1 MQVGV
6 EQDYNTNLLHSNLAI
21 WLLKKLNDVGDSP
34 ARKVLKD
41 EVIKRIK
48 NGYISTIIYL
58 TLSKFLDIFSQEE
71 FETLIEDIKKN
82 TSYYFFNGSEK

>member
-1 MQVGV
+1 M
-6 EQDYNTNLLHSNLAI
+6 
-21 WLLKKLNDVGDSP
+21 LKKLNDVGDSP